1 MKIGYLTQTLNRGTG
16 GGRFAADII
25 DGVKA
30 SGHEVVVLKELE
42 DGLEGQILG
51 RGLKMI
57 TCVPEV
63 IKSLKDCDVVHAL
76 DGYPF
81 GVTAWLANII
91 LKRKLFISALGT
103 YAVAPLY
110 RCSTSFLLKRAY
122 KSAYKVI
129 AISNFTKNEILKKV
143 KLENIV
149 VITPGIDSNQA
160 EIIHNKQDEKFIIS
174 VGGIKER
181 KGYHISIEAF
191 GLIKDKFPDFKYII
205 VGDSDDAWQ
214 TILDKVIKKY
224 NLEDRVIFVSDV
236 SEKKLGELYNDA
248 SLFVLTP
255 INTSDHHIEGFGLVY
270 LEAARSGLPVIGTF
284 GTGAE
289 DAINNGKNGILV
301 KQNDPENTAD
311 AMIRILSDGLL
322 RENMSKGSL
331 MWSREKT
338 IDNEVKNILEIYE
351 AK

>member
-30 SGHEVVVLKELE
+30 SGHQVIVLKELNDNSE
-42 DGLEGQILG
+42 GLAILG
-51 RGLKMI
+51 RGI
-57 TCVPEV
+57 RTVTCVPKV
-63 IKSLKDCDVVHAL
+63 INLLKSCDVIHAL
-76 DGYPF
+76 DGYPY
-81 GVTAWLANII
+81 GITAWLANIFI
-91 LKRKLFISALGT
+91 KRKLFISALGT

-110 RCSTSFLLKRAY
+110 RSSTAFLLKRAY
-122 KSAYKVI
+122 KSANKVI

-143 KLENIV
+143 KIENIV
-149 VITPGIDSNQA
+149 VVTPGIDTKQI
-160 EIIHNKQDEKFIIS
+160 EIISNKQDKFIIS

-205 VGDSDDAWQ
+205 VGDKDDAWQ
-214 TILDKVIKKY
+214 TILDKVIQKY
-224 NLEDRVIFVSDV
+224 DLKDRVVFMSNV
-236 SEKKLGELYNDA
+236 SENKLEELYDNA
-248 SLFVLTP
+248 SLFILTP
-255 INTSDHHIEGFGLVY
+255 INTPDHHIEGFGLVY
-270 LEAARSGLPVIGTF
+270 LEAARSGLAVIGTL

-311 AMIRILSDGLL
+311 AMSKILSNDFIKNNMHKESIIWTK
-322 RENMSKGSL
+322 EN
-331 MWSREKT
+331 
-338 IDNEVKNILEIYE
+338 NIENQIKKIVTIYE
-351 AK
+351 E